1 MEPERPIEKLLR
13 AFAKK
18 RREQAGEPPGFE
30 LHNATRRLLQ
40 GEVAR
45 RAPRP
50 REGNFFLRLLAPIRP
65 RLAFAL
71 SVVAITILGAALLL
85 PSLSASKSRSKLA
98 SQQVKTFR
106 ESEKAVEQP
115 AALPPLERAPAGN
128 PPGTPVAD
136 NDLAANRK
144 KLDTAA
150 GEETKNEPAGAATR
164 ARRADAV
171 DTLEPAGQ
179 DRSRGEV
186 QLKTV
191 TAGGAGGFGGG
202 SRPAGA
208 TGAVGQLAYK
218 AETDSRDVPAANA
231 AAPARAGESLRG
243 SSNYSLA
250 AAEPVDRK
258 LQFDD
263 FGTAAAKAP
272 ATGGGGGGRGGSA
285 VTQTATARFYALND
299 ETRSA
304 SASNLNRQKFVQ
316 SNGDSVNTLARSNA
330 APVLTNFAVEQNGG
344 QMRVVD
350 SDGSVYDG
358 YLEIAAAPA
367 VTLSGKP
374 ALAGQ
379 TLAKDVTDKEKTF
392 EGSGNYF
399 FRVAGTNRS
408 LKQNVVFTGN
418 FVNLTNSASLL
429 PASGATALGGRSQA
443 ETTPAVM
450 QQLPLQNSFI
460 NGTIQINNNRE
471 IPIQATPSPPSQR

>member
-1 MEPERPIEKLLR
+1 MI
-13 AFAKK
+13 
-18 RREQAGEPPGFE
+18 
-30 LHNATRRLLQ
+30 
-40 GEVAR
+40 
-45 RAPRP
+45 
-50 REGNFFLRLLAPIRP
+50 I
-65 RLAFAL
+65 
-71 SVVAITILGAALLL
+71 GAALLL
-85 PSLSASKSRSKLA
+85 PSMSASKSRSKLA
-98 SQQVKTFR
+98 SKQAEPFR
-106 ESEKAVEQP
+106 QSEKAVDQP
-115 AALPPLERAPAGN
+115 AALPPLARAPTTT
-128 PPGTPVAD
+128 PPATPVAD

-144 KLDTAA
+144 KLDIAA
-150 GEETKNEPAGAATR
+150 GEETKNQPASAATR

-171 DTLEPAGQ
+171 DTLEVVNQ
-179 DRSRGEV
+179 DRTRSEP
-186 QLKTV
+186 QLKPV

-231 AAPARAGESLRG
+231 PAPARAGEYFRG

-250 AAEPVDRK
+250 TVEPVDRN

-263 FGTAAAKAP
+263 FGAAAAKAP
-272 ATGGGGGGRGGSA
+272 TTGGGGGGGGGNA
-285 VTQTATARFYALND
+285 ATQTAAARFFALND

-304 SASNLNRQKFVQ
+304 SASTLNRQKFVQ
-316 SNGDSVNTLARSNA
+316 SSGDLANTLARSNA

-358 YLEIAAAPA
+358 YLQIVAAPA
-367 VTLSGKP
+367 MTISGKST
-374 ALAGQ
+374 LAGE
-379 TLAKDVTDKEKTF
+379 TLAKDVTDKEKRF

-418 FVNLTNSASLL
+418 FLSLTNSASLL
-429 PASGATALGGRSQA
+429 PPSGATALGVRSQV
-443 ETTPAVM
+443 ETTPAVL

-460 NGTIQINNNRE
+460 NGTIQINNTRE
-471 IPIQATPSPPSQR
+471 IPIQATPAPPSQK

>member
-1 MEPERPIEKLLR
+1 
-13 AFAKK
+13 
-18 RREQAGEPPGFE
+18 
-30 LHNATRRLLQ
+30 
-40 GEVAR
+40 
-45 RAPRP
+45 
-50 REGNFFLRLLAPIRP
+50 LRLLAPIRP

-202 SRPAGA
+202 SRPTGA

-250 AAEPVDRK
+250 AAEPVDRN

-272 ATGGGGGGRGGSA
+272 TTGGAGGGGGGNA
-285 VTQTATARFYALND
+285 ATQPATARFFALNY
-299 ETRSA
+299 ETHSA

-316 SNGDSVNTLARSNA
+316 SNGDWANTLARSNA

-358 YLEIAAAPA
+358 YLQVVAAPA
-367 VTLSGKP
+367 MTLSDKST
-374 ALAGQ
+374 LAAE
-379 TLAKDVTDKEKTF
+379 TLAKDATDKEKTF
-392 EGSGNYF
+392 EGNGNYF

-418 FVNLTNSASLL
+418 FLSLTNSASLL
-429 PASGATALGGRSQA
+429 PPSGATALGVRSQF
-443 ETTPAVM
+443 ETTPAM
-450 QQLPLQNSFI
+450 LQQLPLQNSFI
-460 NGTIQINNNRE
+460 NGTIQINNTRE
-471 IPIQATPSPPSQR
+471 IPIQATPSPPASQQK